1 MFKIENALQKDL
13 ARRISR
19 ADKLDGNKFI
29 RELAIALGLDQD
41 GDLFRVCNSTGKEIS
56 VYVNLMEGEIK
67 IIE

>member
-1 MFKIENALQKDL
+1 MFKPENALQRDL
-13 ARRISR
+13 ARRITN
-19 ADKLDGNKFI
+19 AENLDGNKFI

-41 GDLFRVCNSTGKEIS
+41 GDLFTACNSLGKEVS